1 MADEK
6 LVQEEANDDSDYV
19 PEEVQEVVE
28 LANQFKDQIKRLR
41 ETRLDLVGRARKNE
55 LGVPEVVGETMDE
68 ILGLASQMAALAK
81 ATATACDAA
90 FAFTESV
97 MPDEE
102 GDADGD
108 TESVISK
115 TDAAYI
121 GSALSR
127 SRIFL
132 VALADKVNTARTV
145 EEIKE
150 FLAKDTN
157 TLAQEIDLAA
167 TRLTQIEEGSTSP
180 SSDSN

>member
-1 MADEK
+1 MADENV
-6 LVQEEANDDSDYV
+6 VQEDTNDDSDYV

-55 LGVPEVVGETMDE
+55 LGMPEVVGETMDE
-68 ILGLASQMAALAK
+68 LLGLASQMAALAK

-102 GDADGD
+102 GDADA
-108 TESVISK
+108 ESIISK

-127 SRIFL
+127 SRVFL
-132 VALADKVNTARTV
+132 MALSDKVNSATTV
-145 EEIKE
+145 DEIKA
-150 FLAKDTN
+150 FLATDIN

-167 TRLTQIEEGSTSP
+167 ARLTQIEEGSVSQP
-180 SSDSN
+180 SDTN